1 MWARIEDNQIK
12 EIVIGNK
19 GIDING
25 IQYPS
30 SIFSLW
36 SKEELFNIGLVP
48 YSISKSGDNRI
59 KTEGGVVNEISA
71 DKKSVVGVTQYTDKP
86 LDDVILYDSD
96 GKEMLN
102 DDGTTA
108 VTEGLKT
115 SYKRIV
121 DERCYNILS
130 QTDWYI
136 VKHTELSSVV
146 PETILS
152 HRQAVREKANTL
164 ETKIN
169 ACSSINDLVK
179 LLDPTVD
186 SDGKVTADPE
196 MTTWPELPKTSK
208 SNNTQIMLKVMPH
221 LQEVPVTVTATVTA
235 VVTAVV
241 TATVTTVVTVEPSTT
256 TTESE

>member
-59 KTEGGVVNEISA
+59 KTEGGVINEISA

-108 VTEGLKT
+108 VIEGLKT

-121 DERCYNILS
+121 DERCYNILN
-130 QTDWYI
+130 QTDWYV
-136 VKHTELSSVV
+136 VKHTELGSVI
-146 PETILS
+146 PETIS
-152 HRQAVREKANTL
+152 GTL
-164 ETKIN
+164 EIPWLYKIAEGTN
-169 ACSSINDLVK
+169 VGRSVSSSI
-179 LLDPTVD
+179 
-186 SDGKVTADPE
+186 SA
-196 MTTWPELPKTSK
+196 
-208 SNNTQIMLKVMPH
+208 
-221 LQEVPVTVTATVTA
+221 
-235 VVTAVV
+235 
-241 TATVTTVVTVEPSTT
+241 
-256 TTESE
+256 ESWIIIFNLNYIIFK